1 MPPGLFE
8 LLDTAGAM
16 ASVTFPARVQLLQ
29 VRAVMLMSGEF
40 PILLPSFTADGAPLQ
55 ATNASNSSQIYTFT
69 VEPNA
74 PPISTLGI
82 NVADCPV
89 LFVSVI
95 YKRPDVRMPILPSA
109 PGFYALKVTL
119 GSRSLDRR
127 FETSRLFH
135 RLRRVDLGVCL
146 CRSGVSDWV

>member
-1 MPPGLFE
+1 M
-8 LLDTAGAM
+8 
-16 ASVTFPARVQLLQ
+16 
-29 VRAVMLMSGEF
+29 
-40 PILLPSFTADGAPLQ
+40 
-55 ATNASNSSQIYTFT
+55 SQIYTFT

-109 PGFYALKVTL
+109 PGFYALKVTSAI
-119 GSRSLDRR
+119 GAGRPDP
-127 FETSRLFH
+127 
-135 RLRRVDLGVCL
+135 
-146 CRSGVSDWV
+146 SGNATY